1 LKEPPVAGIDLPLIS
16 LAGVPKQ
23 KGRERWGIQPWIMLS
38 FLALEVISPP
48 PPPPPPF
55 FFFFFHPSLRLPDDW
70 GDCFFSFHYYYSLKK

>member
-48 PPPPPPF
+48 PPPL
-55 FFFFFHPSLRLPDDW
+55 SS
-70 GDCFFSFHYYYSLKK
+70 FSVPATKVKGFRMTGNIGSSPAGIANQ